1 MVHPASCSH
10 DYPLRSTQSSLLARK
25 IEISHMGR
33 NLFILAATLALFSLV
48 SCGVAYT
55 NIAQQPGSPGD
66 ASLWRTMGLVLFVVS
81 LAVALAGILSSLF
94 EQAERR
100 TEEALRAKRKR

>member
-1 MVHPASCSH
+1 
-10 DYPLRSTQSSLLARK
+10 
-25 IEISHMGR
+25 MGR
-33 NLFILAATLALFSLV
+33 NLYILAATLTAFALV

-66 ASLWRTMGLVLFVVS
+66 ASLWRTMGLVLFLVALV
-81 LAVALAGILSSLF
+81 VALAGMLSSLF

-100 TEEALRAKRKR
+100 SEEARRRRRS